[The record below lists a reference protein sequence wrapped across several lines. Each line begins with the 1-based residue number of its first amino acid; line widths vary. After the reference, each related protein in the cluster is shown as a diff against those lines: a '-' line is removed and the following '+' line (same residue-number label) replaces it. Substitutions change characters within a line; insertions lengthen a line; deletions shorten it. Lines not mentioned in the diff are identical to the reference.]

1 MQRNLVKLYFNK
13 KKKSLII
20 KLTKIFEANVN
31 ILYVTSSINAYNIA
45 HISTAYAYGSTR
57 TIPYLLKYIFPVSL
71 LSQYYH
77 NIINTHKYYPVAI
90 LYQSNKKKKILLEN
104 DSNNWKK
111 IYSTMIHKLWRINR
125 SLPKGILARDT
136 RVATGAKIPPP
147 PIMR

>member
-45 HISTAYAYGSTR
+45 HISTAYAYDSTR

-71 LSQYYH
+71 LYYH
-77 NIINTHKYYPVAI
+77 NIITILLTRINTNP
-90 LYQSNKKKKILLEN
+90 LQSCIKVTRKKKSYLKTIRTT
-104 DSNNWKK
+104 KK
-111 IYSTMIHKLWRINR
+111 KNLFHDD
-125 SLPKGILARDT
+125 PQ
-136 RVATGAKIPPP
+136 
-147 PIMR
+147 IMMH

>member
-71 LSQYYH
+71 LYYH
-77 NIINTHKYYPVAI
+77 NIITILLTRINTTP
-90 LYQSNKKKKILLEN
+90 LQSCIKVTRKKNPTWKRFEQLKKKSIPR
-104 DSNNWKK
+104 W
-111 IYSTMIHKLWRINR
+111 STNYDALTDPFLREY
-125 SLPKGILARDT
+125 
-136 RVATGAKIPPP
+136 
-147 PIMR
+147 

>member
-1 MQRNLVKLYFNK
+1 MQRNLVKIYFNK

-71 LSQYYH
+71 LYYH
-77 NIINTHKYYPVAI
+77 NIITILLTHKYQPVAI

-136 RVATGAKIPPP
+136 RVKRGPRSLPH
-147 PIMR
+147 R

>member
-71 LSQYYH
+71 LYYH
-77 NIINTHKYYPVAI
+77 NIITILLTHKYQPVAI
-90 LYQSNKKKKILLEN
+90 LYQSNKKKKSYLKTIRTTE
-104 DSNNWKK
+104 KK
-111 IYSTMIHKLWRINR
+111 SIPRWSTNYDALTDPFLREY
-125 SLPKGILARDT
+125 
-136 RVATGAKIPPP
+136 
-147 PIMR
+147 